1 MKDNSSLK
9 KFVFFLIVFA
19 IGGGALAWGIRQIN
33 ETQSEYSA
41 AVSTVSDL
49 GFLSRKII
57 SYTNELPSIRNEK
70 SYNEQLRKVKAL
82 VRQMEMKHL
91 SLFKGNPGFSSDN
104 RFARQ
109 IKTAYFALPEKT
121 IAQVRDF
128 LDHTDVL
135 LETPYAEFSA
145 RNPEL
150 AHLKAAVQGEL
161 TRAINHT
168 IHSLRKVGD
177 DTIYEQTTILIVSL
191 VAIVLI
197 AFLRYLN
204 MLQKQRQPIIFSK
217 VKIPYKSAA
226 SILKDF
232 SARNRPEVIVEAPA
246 VPRNGNGKIL
256 NGTRPAH
263 KKAPII
269 SPIRVKMDVTV

>member
-1 MKDNSSLK
+1 MTITGDKIAGNT
-9 KFVFFLIVFA
+9 IT
-19 IGGGALAWGIRQIN
+19 GA
-33 ETQSEYSA
+33 
-41 AVSTVSDL
+41 
-49 GFLSRKII
+49 KII
-57 SYTNELPSIRNEK
+57 T
-70 SYNEQLRKVKAL
+70 
-82 VRQMEMKHL
+82 
-91 SLFKGNPGFSSDN
+91 D
-104 RFARQ
+104 
-109 IKTAYFALPEKT
+109 T
-121 IAQVRDF
+121 I
-128 LDHTDVL
+128 T
-135 LETPYAEFSA
+135 
-145 RNPEL
+145 L
-150 AHLKAAVQGEL
+150 AHLKAAVQGEF
-161 TRAINHT
+161 TRSINHT
-168 IHSLRKVGD
+168 IHSLRKVSD

-232 SARNRPEVIVEAPA
+232 SARNRPEVTVEAPA

-256 NGTRPAH
+256 NGTRPAR